1 MNLKKTKADGC
12 IYNLPDYLGNTAD
25 IEGISK
31 VCEECDIPLIV
42 DNAHGAYQAFLDEK
56 STGQYILYKAELPY
70 AVIRLTRHCLF

>member
-1 MNLKKTKADGC
+1 MAVYITS
-12 IYNLPDYLGNTAD
+12 PDYLGNTAD

-56 STGQYILYKAELPY
+56 SMGQYILYKAELPY